1 VKFGGE
7 ALRDIP
13 LLTWCGEVLAAVTGQ
28 PVGAST

>member
-13 LLTWCGEVLAAVTGQ
+13 LLSWCGEVLESVTAQ
-28 PVGAST
+28 PVRA